1 MIKNVTIR
9 DSGRQVLGHAETLPS
24 KESEQREYLRKK
36 YGSGKFLLTYNGV
49 RVNAEGVRYNGGI
62 NKAVYVGDALG
73 QNEVAARSGSF
84 SQSAIMPTGQID
96 ISLYRELLGPMI
108 VQIRDTLAAIQEK
121 QTELA
126 DSVAVIM
133 SEFDGDEEE
142 ANVDGEAAT
151 PEADANKSAR
161 MLQAMERLKN
171 GESIEKLLTEYA
183 DIVPDIMG
191 MLPQILKGVNL

>member
-9 DSGRQVLGHAETLPS
+9 DSARQVLGHAESLPT

-36 YGSGKFLLTYNGV
+36 FGPGKYLLTYNGP
-49 RVNAEGVRYNGGI
+49 RVTAEGTRYNGGI

-73 QNEVAARSGSF
+73 QNEIMSNRSGAM

-108 VQIRDTLAAIQEK
+108 VQIRDTLAQIQEK
-121 QTELA
+121 QIELS
-126 DSVAVIM
+126 DNVGVIM
-133 SEFDGDEEE
+133 SEFL
-142 ANVDGEAAT
+142 DGESDET
-151 PEADANKSAR
+151 PDGEPPAENADKTAR

-171 GESIEKLLTEYA
+171 GEPIDKLMAEYA

-191 MLPQILKGVNL
+191 MLPQIMKGVNL

>member
-9 DSGRQVLGHAETLPS
+9 DSARQVLGHAESLPT
-24 KESEQREYLRKK
+24 KESEQREYLRRKFGPGK
-36 YGSGKFLLTYNGV
+36 YLLTYNGP
-49 RVNAEGVRYNGGI
+49 RVTADGQKYNGGI
-62 NKAVYVGDALG
+62 NKAIYVGDALG
-73 QNEVAARSGSF
+73 QNEIVGARAGNM

-121 QTELA
+121 QIELA
-126 DSVAVIM
+126 DNVSVIM
-133 SEFDGDEEE
+133 SDFLDDETGDP
-142 ANVDGEAAT
+142 AT
-151 PEADANKSAR
+151 DETAPQDSDKSAR

-171 GESIEKLLTEYA
+171 GEPIDKLMIEYA

-191 MLPQILKGVNL
+191 MLPQIMKGVNL